1 MAIREATTSVQ
12 EPTPTGPRPDRRRRR
27 RDRRA
32 GPIPAAA
39 LEQWQDTET
48 ALTRLYRYAEARAID
63 AIDWYLA
70 DKRSKRIWSRGLRLL
85 VILLVTAGGLQPL
98 LDAAA
103 PGPSRTAWG
112 YVLLALAAPCIG
124 LDRFFGISS
133 GWMRSM
139 TTAQALERRL
149 EQLQYGWAA
158 ECARSAARTVDPKQ
172 AQTRLALLRAV
183 SDDMAAL
190 MQQETAEWVLEFQS
204 NLLRLETSTRGRPP
218 TAARATGRGSPPG
231 RGRRPR
237 QRRRRV
243 GRMVRGPDHAQRRC
257 RSHAHRPWTGAGG
270 AAQAARRREGVPLTW
285 RARNG
290 SWAPCASRRPRPT
303 CGTSRSGPA
312 G

>member
-27 RDRRA
+27 RDLRA

-48 ALTRLYRYAEARAID
+48 ALTQLYRYAEARAID

-112 YVLLALAAPCIG
+112 YVLLALAAACIG

-149 EQLQYGWAA
+149 EQLQYDWAA
-158 ECARSAARTVDPKQ
+158 ECARSAARTVDPQ
-172 AQTRLALLRAV
+172 AGPDPPGPAAGRLR
-183 SDDMAAL
+183 
-190 MQQETAEWVLEFQS
+190 QH
-204 NLLRLETSTRGRPP
+204 GRPH
-218 TAARATGRGSPPG
+218 AAGDGRVGAGVPEQPAAPGDLDRRLLELDPRPLRPGREGEGPRAPAGEGSP
-231 RGRRPR
+231 
-237 QRRRRV
+237 
-243 GRMVRGPDHAQRRC
+243 AQP
-257 RSHAHRPWTGAGG
+257 AT
-270 AAQAARRREGVPLTW
+270 
-285 RARNG
+285 
-290 SWAPCASRRPRPT
+290 
-303 CGTSRSGPA
+303 PA
-312 G
+312 GR